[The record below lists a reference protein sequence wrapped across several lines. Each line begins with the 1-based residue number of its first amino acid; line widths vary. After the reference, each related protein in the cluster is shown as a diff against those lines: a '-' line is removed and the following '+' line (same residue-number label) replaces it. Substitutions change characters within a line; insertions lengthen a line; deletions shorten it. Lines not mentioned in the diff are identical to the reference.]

1 MSIIVVLS
9 VQGLYKW
16 AKGEAYIF
24 TLKYY
29 FEKHP
34 KFQLFFVNFSV
45 MGPSKW
51 LIVKKKKKK
60 LEENQREHGGN
71 PQIRKIC
78 SHMCPFECRF
88 NHLIG
93 YMQILFPKLIATV
106 LGLNYISM

>member
-1 MSIIVVLS
+1 MKYFGQVQNASCMPIIVVLS

-24 TLKYY
+24 TLKFY

-51 LIVKKKKKK
+51 LIVKEKEK
-60 LEENQREHGGN
+60 
-71 PQIRKIC
+71 
-78 SHMCPFECRF
+78 
-88 NHLIG
+88 
-93 YMQILFPKLIATV
+93 T
-106 LGLNYISM
+106 